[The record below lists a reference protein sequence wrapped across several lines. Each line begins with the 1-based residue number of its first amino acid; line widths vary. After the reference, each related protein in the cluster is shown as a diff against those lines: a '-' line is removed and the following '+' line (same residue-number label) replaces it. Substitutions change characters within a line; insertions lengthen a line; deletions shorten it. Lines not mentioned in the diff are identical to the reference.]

1 MLPTFQTFHYRQDTP
16 KVHSKSYMPTT
27 CLASMHSDIDPSD
40 LDSKASLSPC
50 RRPPRP
56 QPALSN
62 RNQPLPQSPEPS
74 KLVSQPP
81 STAPVPSNTG
91 VGQLWHYLCL
101 SNSHGWPR
109 MRLPC
114 KTNELLAAKAATA
127 PTMTLGNKTSEKR
140 GAARTCQASAEAA
153 TELGL
158 DFDRC
163 VVGICE
169 LIGIVVVVDGE
180 PVACATELR
189 RKQEAN
195 TTMSTPGKEHQAKEW
210 AGKAGSEQRNARTR
224 VHECDCGRPE
234 PPKLYSYYWHS
245 YRYDSPA
252 GPGRA
257 GRQCSPG
264 APGEEHGTGVESK
277 RHGTL
282 GRRGCR

>member
-1 MLPTFQTFHYRQDTP
+1 
-16 KVHSKSYMPTT
+16 
-27 CLASMHSDIDPSD
+27 
-40 LDSKASLSPC
+40 
-50 RRPPRP
+50 
-56 QPALSN
+56 
-62 RNQPLPQSPEPS
+62 
-74 KLVSQPP
+74 
-81 STAPVPSNTG
+81 
-91 VGQLWHYLCL
+91 
-101 SNSHGWPR
+101 

-127 PTMTLGNKTSEKR
+127 LTMTLGNKTSEKR

-252 GPGRA
+252 GLGRA

>member
-1 MLPTFQTFHYRQDTP
+1 
-16 KVHSKSYMPTT
+16 
-27 CLASMHSDIDPSD
+27 
-40 LDSKASLSPC
+40 
-50 RRPPRP
+50 
-56 QPALSN
+56 
-62 RNQPLPQSPEPS
+62 
-74 KLVSQPP
+74 
-81 STAPVPSNTG
+81 
-91 VGQLWHYLCL
+91 
-101 SNSHGWPR
+101 
-109 MRLPC
+109 MRLPR
-114 KTNELLAAKAATA
+114 KTPELLAAKAATA

-224 VHECDCGRPE
+224 VHKCDCGRPE

-257 GRQCSPG
+257 GPAANALQEPLAKSTARVSKASGTALSEGG
-264 APGEEHGTGVESK
+264 AADEA
-277 RHGTL
+277 
-282 GRRGCR
+282 GRRTSGLRQVASDDLAIPPCERAVREQPQAAQRQYIQQHFH